1 MTSRATHRQDRQLLR
16 FIAPAGFNGGVILQ
30 NNSGFTT
37 DYNGVELQLTKRL
50 SNRWMAHGSVAY
62 TNWQQNVSG
71 SNSCLGT
78 ATSWKGP
85 TNVLTSGG
93 ASCGDG
99 VQNFQQSLGSGSKG
113 DVFLSSKWQF
123 NISGLY
129 QLPLNFNIA
138 ANLFGRQG
146 YLLPYYASVSGA
158 RTRGSSLDALG
169 SRSVIVGNSDNHRL
183 KDVYQLDLRVEK
195 VLPLFQKA
203 DLTLSID
210 MFNALNN
217 DVIIQ
222 QSAQLSGRLPA
233 ARPIRTTSC
242 PGKGN
247 RVEERMSP
255 RVLRFGARLSF

>member
-1 MTSRATHRQDRQLLR
+1 
-16 FIAPAGFNGGVILQ
+16 
-30 NNSGFTT
+30 
-37 DYNGVELQLTKRL
+37 
-50 SNRWMAHGSVAY
+50 MAASARRP
-62 TNWQQNVSG
+62 
-71 SNSCLGT
+71 
-78 ATSWKGP
+78 TSWKGP

-99 VQNFQQSLGSGSKG
+99 VQNFQQSLGSGSKT
-113 DVFLSSKWQF
+113 DVYLSSKWQF

-129 QLPLNFNIA
+129 QLPLNFNVA

-146 YLLPYYASVSGA
+146 YLLPYYASVSGGDVGA
-158 RTRGSSLDALG
+158 SLG
-169 SRSVIVGNSDNHRL
+169 SRNVIVGNSDDHRL
-183 KDVYQLDLRVEK
+183 KNLYQLDLRAEK

-217 DVIIQ
+217 DTILQ
-222 QSAQLSGRLPA
+222 QAAQLQRTA
-233 ARPIRTTSC
+233 ACGAADPTTSC

-247 RVEERMSP
+247 RVEERESP